1 MRLPTRKAE
10 TERIMNQVI
19 DNHLTPA
26 KIKAMERELDDLINQ
41 QRRPAADEVARTAQ
55 MGDLSENAGY
65 QFAKQNLRRI
75 NDRITILEE
84 RLKTAIPI
92 DQSVSTGK
100 VRIGSK
106 VTVSVKGKQSDFEI
120 LGSVESN
127 PFKGR
132 ISYSSPLGAALIGH
146 SPGESVQ
153 VKIQNTEVTYDI
165 VSID

>member
-1 MRLPTRKAE
+1 
-10 TERIMNQVI
+10 MNQVI

-26 KIKAMERELDDLINQ
+26 KIKAMERELEDLIKN

-92 DQSVSTGK
+92 DQSQSDGK

-106 VTVSVKGKQSDFEI
+106 VIVSVKGKQMDFEI

-127 PFKGR
+127 PFKGK

-146 SPGESVQ
+146 AAGETVSVKTDKQQ
-153 VKIQNTEVTYDI
+153 VDYDI
-165 VSID
+165 VSVS